1 MPEIAKKK
9 PFEGGDTPAGH
20 KARELNRT
28 FFDLNRKFEEEGVQ
42 RQAKRINL
50 PYFNLFGFPI
60 SEEAL
65 RTVPEDEARKA
76 QLIPFFKEKEIL
88 KIGAVD
94 SSSEEIRGML
104 KRLSQKNFK
113 PELYL
118 ISKSAL
124 VESLKQYKKILTEEK
139 PLKAEIVV
147 EASRKQA
154 GRFRALPDLGVKLS
168 RVSATE
174 FLELIIGSAIYMRA
188 SDIHLEP
195 EEKFLKVR
203 FRIDGVIQDGITLP
217 ISLWKKILTR
227 IKLVSDLKLN
237 ITSAPQEGRTNVLLK
252 GEESVDLRISVLPTG
267 HGESVVMRILGLRE
281 ISLQMEDLGMSEGL
295 VKIMSKELSKRSGMI
310 LTTGPT
316 GSGKTT
322 SLYTFLSYLN
332 KTGTKIVTI
341 EDPIEYQLEGIIQ
354 TPIDRKKGVDFASSL
369 RAIVRQD
376 PDIIMIGEIRDQET
390 ASTAVQA
397 SLTGHMVLST
407 MHTNDSSG
415 AIPRLLDFGV
425 KPATLAPAI
434 NALMAQRLLRRICEH
449 CKEVYKPGQP
459 ELARV
464 KQILSKVSP
473 SGTTEVPE
481 LLIFYHSRGCKEC
494 HDLGY
499 KGRIGIFEAFLV
511 DEEIERLIYDQALS
525 VDIKKAAIKA
535 GMLTLQQ
542 AAVLKAI
549 AGITDLAEVWRVTGE

>member
-1 MPEIAKKK
+1 M
-9 PFEGGDTPAGH
+9 
-20 KARELNRT
+20 
-28 FFDLNRKFEEEGVQ
+28 Q

-104 KRLSQKNFK
+104 KKLSQKNFK

-147 EASRKQA
+147 EASKKQA

-237 ITSAPQEGRTNVLLK
+237 ITSAPQEGRINVLVK
-252 GEESVDLRISVLPTG
+252 GEEGVDLRISVLPTV

-295 VKIMSKELSKRSGMI
+295 VKIMSRELSKRSGMI

-549 AGITDLAEVWRVTGE
+549 AGITDLAEAWRVTEE